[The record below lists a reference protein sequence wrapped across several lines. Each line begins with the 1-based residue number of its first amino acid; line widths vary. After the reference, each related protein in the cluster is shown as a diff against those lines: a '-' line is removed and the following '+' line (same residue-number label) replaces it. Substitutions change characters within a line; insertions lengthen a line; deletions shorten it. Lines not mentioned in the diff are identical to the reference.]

1 MSIPPPPPTDPYAL
15 VIAHDPRAADRVAGL
30 IALHQPVRC
39 ATRLAECMRLLAAHD
54 TVHLVCV
61 DLDLP
66 CGAGPLLIQAIR
78 ANRRFDHVEVV
89 AFGGELPEA
98 HVTAIRAGVAAVLAT
113 PVRARTVAHLVR
125 RRRRS
130 VAPKAA

>member
-1 MSIPPPPPTDPYAL
+1 MSIPPPPPTDPFAL
-15 VIAHDPRAADRVAGL
+15 VIAHDPREADRVASL

-39 ATRLAECMRLLAAHD
+39 ASRLAECMRLLEAHD

-66 CGAGPLLIQAIR
+66 GDAGPLLIRAIR
-78 ANRRFDHVEVV
+78 AQRRFDHVEIV
-89 AFGGELPEA
+89 AFGGEAPA
-98 HVTAIRAGVAAVLAT
+98 SHVGAIRAGVVSVLVT

-130 VAPKAA
+130 VAPNAA